1 MGFLC
6 RVWCFGFHVSRML
19 WSFRAH
25 LLFGVLLK
33 VGGFEGLGWFLC
45 TEFGGLVGFGGLE
58 LKADLQRLFVR

>member
-1 MGFLC
+1 
-6 RVWCFGFHVSRML
+6 ML